1 MDVRG
6 VDFSG
11 GAEPGTDIW
20 ITEGRLDGGVLE
32 LEACRPAIEAF
43 GVRERA
49 PVLGSLRDLLAESSG
64 ATGIDC
70 SFGLPAAVLPAV
82 VSTWHKSVAWV
93 ADAFADADAAGMRD
107 SLKERARSLAGD
119 GVELKRR
126 TDDAVGANSPYSFIT
141 YYQTLHGVRDLL
153 APLLD
158 RGAVAVPPMDPP
170 GERTALEV
178 YPAGTLRRL
187 GAVDEGYKE
196 PTVEAEARREAI
208 LSALTD
214 GGGVDLTLTERISE
228 RALED
233 DGGDALDSIIA
244 AVATA
249 RAAARGFE
257 PSTEYDPREG
267 CIYI

>member
-20 ITEGRLDGGVLE
+20 ITEGRLDGSVLE

-70 SFGLPAAVLPAV
+70 SFGLPAAVLPAA
-82 VSTWHKSVAWV
+82 VSTWHESVAWV

-107 SLKERARSLAGD
+107 SLKQRARSLAGD

-158 RGAVAVPPMDPP
+158 RGAVAVPPMDPA
-170 GERTALEV
+170 GERTVLEV

-187 GAVDEGYKE
+187 GAPDVRYKE
-196 PTVEAEARREAI
+196 GADGARKRREQIVETLAEAIPTRVPEVVHR
-208 LSALTD
+208 
-214 GGGVDLTLTERISE
+214 
-228 RALED
+228 RALD
-233 DGGDALDSIIA
+233 DPGGDALDSVLA

-249 RAAARGFE
+249 RAAASGFE
-257 PSTEYDPREG
+257 PQHDYRQREG
-267 CIYI
+267 HIYA